1 VGAVWAITPLEAL
14 GAWARIARK
23 GIAED
28 VMPPVLALAIGLVG
42 AAALVR
48 WCAKEVRRVNAELD
62 SVRTRA
68 TSEPVDRGTL
78 PTLRRDPRTGEYRP
92 S

>member
-1 VGAVWAITPLEAL
+1 LQKRLPQLAQFVRE
-14 GAWARIARK
+14 

-28 VMPPVLALAIGLVG
+28 FMPPVIALAVGLVG

-48 WCAKEVRRVNAELD
+48 WCVKEVRRVNAELD
-62 SVRTRA
+62 SVRARA
-68 TSEPVDRGTL
+68 TVEPVDRGTL
-78 PTLRRDPRTGEYRP
+78 PKLKRDPRTGEYRP